1 MRYIL
6 IFWAAPLGF
15 FWSWYFLSFNDVG
28 LGTTFFTRQTHDLVF
43 AIYGYY
49 LGLDRDTIVTMVAKA
64 CVFDTAII
72 FSILAFR
79 RRKEIK
85 AWWAARNAP
94 QPIAAAD
101 ENLANLSSAP

>member
-15 FWSWYFLSFNDVG
+15 FWSWYFLSFHDVG

-43 AIYGYY
+43 AIYSHI

-64 CVFDTAII
+64 CVFDTFII
-72 FSILAFR
+72 FGILAFR

-85 AWWAARNAP
+85 AWWDNRRAV
-94 QPIAAAD
+94 QPVAAAD
-101 ENLANLSSAP
+101 DNLANVSSPS

>member
-15 FWSWYFLSFNDVG
+15 FWSWYFLSFHDVS
-28 LGTTFFTRQTHDLVF
+28 LGTKLLSRQTHDLVF
-43 AIYGYY
+43 AIYGHF

-64 CVFDTAII
+64 CVFDTFII
-72 FSILAFR
+72 FGILGFR

-85 AWWAARNAP
+85 AWWNNRRAVQPASAAEDN
-94 QPIAAAD
+94 I
-101 ENLANLSSAP
+101 ANLSSAP